1 MLLEKY
7 AVWPEFLWKKDKT
20 DGIMKGGRMEKCWKQ
35 REISRRAVR
44 GAVKHMRNIQE
55 IDRELERA
63 RQKMERSRKLD
74 VILQDLKEQSGRR
87 RRAEEEARA
96 VLEKEQGDVEELE
109 RMSLVSFLARIQGD
123 LESRKAE
130 ERREAAMAKARYD
143 AAKWDLEDLDRRL
156 RDFAQEKES
165 LKGLEKQYQALLD
178 EKEAVLRSQGGA
190 QSQRLGQL
198 AQEQE
203 RTAGELREIQEA
215 IQAGLAAQRA
225 LEEMSGDLSGAE
237 NWGVWDMVGGGIMAT
252 FAKHGCLDDAQDA
265 AYEARRAL
273 SRFRTELADVSSEQ
287 VPDVELGDFAVFA
300 DYFFDGLF
308 ADLFVQ
314 SRIREA
320 QEQVEAVTQRVE
332 RLIVRLRDERENL
345 EEKQGQL
352 DWERERLLTAQNR
365 AQLQSGAE
373 TGEAV
378 PV

>member
-1 MLLEKY
+1 
-7 AVWPEFLWKKDKT
+7 
-20 DGIMKGGRMEKCWKQ
+20 
-35 REISRRAVR
+35 
-44 GAVKHMRNIQE
+44 MRNIQE

-74 VILQDLKEQSGRR
+74 VILQDLKEQVGRR
-87 RRAEEEARA
+87 RRAAEEARA

-143 AAKWDLEDLDRRL
+143 AAKWDLEDLDRRF
-156 RDFAQEKES
+156 RDAVREKES
-165 LKGLEKQYQALLD
+165 LRGLEKQYQALLD
-178 EKEAVLRSQGGA
+178 EKEEALHSQGGA

-225 LEEMSGDLSGAE
+225 LEEMSSDLSGAE

>member
-1 MLLEKY
+1 
-7 AVWPEFLWKKDKT
+7 
-20 DGIMKGGRMEKCWKQ
+20 
-35 REISRRAVR
+35 
-44 GAVKHMRNIQE
+44 MRNIQE

-74 VILQDLKEQSGRR
+74 VILQDLKEQSVRR
-87 RRAEEEARA
+87 RQAEEEARA

-225 LEEMSGDLSGAE
+225 LEEMGRDLNGAE
-237 NWGVWDMVGGGIMAT
+237 NWGVWDMVGGGIMST

-287 VPDVELGDFAVFA
+287 VPDVELGDFAAFA

>member
-1 MLLEKY
+1 
-7 AVWPEFLWKKDKT
+7 
-20 DGIMKGGRMEKCWKQ
+20 
-35 REISRRAVR
+35 
-44 GAVKHMRNIQE
+44 MRNIQE

-74 VILQDLKEQSGRR
+74 VILQDLKEQSVRR

-373 TGEAV
+373 TGGAV

>member
-1 MLLEKY
+1 
-7 AVWPEFLWKKDKT
+7 
-20 DGIMKGGRMEKCWKQ
+20 
-35 REISRRAVR
+35 
-44 GAVKHMRNIQE
+44 MRNIQE

-74 VILQDLKEQSGRR
+74 VILQDLKEQSVRR

>member
-1 MLLEKY
+1 
-7 AVWPEFLWKKDKT
+7 
-20 DGIMKGGRMEKCWKQ
+20 
-35 REISRRAVR
+35 
-44 GAVKHMRNIQE
+44 MRNIQE

-74 VILQDLKEQSGRR
+74 VILQDLKEQSVRR

-109 RMSLVSFLARIQGD
+109 RMSLVSFLAKIQGD

>member
-1 MLLEKY
+1 
-7 AVWPEFLWKKDKT
+7 
-20 DGIMKGGRMEKCWKQ
+20 
-35 REISRRAVR
+35 
-44 GAVKHMRNIQE
+44 MRNIQE

-74 VILQDLKEQSGRR
+74 VILQDLKEQSVRR
-87 RRAEEEARA
+87 RQAEEEARA

-320 QEQVEAVTQRVE
+320 QEQVEAVAQRVE

>member
-1 MLLEKY
+1 
-7 AVWPEFLWKKDKT
+7 
-20 DGIMKGGRMEKCWKQ
+20 
-35 REISRRAVR
+35 
-44 GAVKHMRNIQE
+44 MRNIQE

-74 VILQDLKEQSGRR
+74 VILQDLKEQSVRR
-87 RRAEEEARA
+87 RQAEEEARA

-190 QSQRLGQL
+190 QPQRLGQL

>member
-1 MLLEKY
+1 M
-7 AVWPEFLWKKDKT
+7 
-20 DGIMKGGRMEKCWKQ
+20 
-35 REISRRAVR
+35 
-44 GAVKHMRNIQE
+44 
-55 IDRELERA
+55 
-63 RQKMERSRKLD
+63 
-74 VILQDLKEQSGRR
+74 
-87 RRAEEEARA
+87 
-96 VLEKEQGDVEELE
+96 EELE

>member
-1 MLLEKY
+1 
-7 AVWPEFLWKKDKT
+7 
-20 DGIMKGGRMEKCWKQ
+20 
-35 REISRRAVR
+35 
-44 GAVKHMRNIQE
+44 MRNIQE

-74 VILQDLKEQSGRR
+74 VILQDLKEQSVRR

-320 QEQVEAVTQRVE
+320 QAQVAAVAQRVE

-352 DWERERLLTAQNR
+352 DCERERLLTAQNR

>member
-1 MLLEKY
+1 
-7 AVWPEFLWKKDKT
+7 
-20 DGIMKGGRMEKCWKQ
+20 
-35 REISRRAVR
+35 
-44 GAVKHMRNIQE
+44 MRNIQE

-165 LKGLEKQYQALLD
+165 LKGLEKRYQALLD

>member
-1 MLLEKY
+1 
-7 AVWPEFLWKKDKT
+7 
-20 DGIMKGGRMEKCWKQ
+20 
-35 REISRRAVR
+35 
-44 GAVKHMRNIQE
+44 MRNIQE

-74 VILQDLKEQSGRR
+74 VILQDLKEQSVRR

-123 LESRKAE
+123 LESRKEE

-143 AAKWDLEDLDRRL
+143 AAKWDLEDLDRRF
-156 RDFAQEKES
+156 REAVREKER
-165 LKGLEKQYQALLD
+165 LQGLEEQYQALLD
-178 EKEAVLRSQGGA
+178 EKEEILRSQGGV

-203 RTAGELREIQEA
+203 RTAGELREVQEA

-225 LEEMSGDLSGAE
+225 LGEMISDLSGAE
-237 NWGVWDMVGGGIMAT
+237 NWGVWDMVGGGIMST

-273 SRFRTELADVSSEQ
+273 SRFRTELADVSSDQ
-287 VPDVELGDFAVFA
+287 VPDVELGDFAAFA

-308 ADLFVQ
+308 VDLFVQ

-320 QEQVEAVTQRVE
+320 RDQVEAVTQRVE
-332 RLIVRLRDERENL
+332 RLIALLRDERESL

>member
-1 MLLEKY
+1 M
-7 AVWPEFLWKKDKT
+7 
-20 DGIMKGGRMEKCWKQ
+20 
-35 REISRRAVR
+35 R
-44 GAVKHMRNIQE
+44 GAVKYMRSIQE

-74 VILQDLKEQSGRR
+74 VILQDLKEQVGRR
-87 RRAEEEARA
+87 RQAEEEARA

-332 RLIVRLRDERENL
+332 RLIVRLRDERESL

>member
-1 MLLEKY
+1 
-7 AVWPEFLWKKDKT
+7 
-20 DGIMKGGRMEKCWKQ
+20 
-35 REISRRAVR
+35 
-44 GAVKHMRNIQE
+44 MRNIQE

-74 VILQDLKEQSGRR
+74 VILQDLKEQSVRR

-190 QSQRLGQL
+190 QSRRLGQL

>member
-1 MLLEKY
+1 
-7 AVWPEFLWKKDKT
+7 
-20 DGIMKGGRMEKCWKQ
+20 
-35 REISRRAVR
+35 
-44 GAVKHMRNIQE
+44 MRNIQE

-74 VILQDLKEQSGRR
+74 VILQDLKEQSVRR

-237 NWGVWDMVGGGIMAT
+237 NWGIWDMVGGGIMAT

>member
-1 MLLEKY
+1 
-7 AVWPEFLWKKDKT
+7 
-20 DGIMKGGRMEKCWKQ
+20 
-35 REISRRAVR
+35 
-44 GAVKHMRNIQE
+44 MRNIQE
-55 IDRELERA
+55 IDWELERA

-74 VILQDLKEQSGRR
+74 VILQDLKEQSVRR

-332 RLIVRLRDERENL
+332 RLIVRLRDERESL

>member
-1 MLLEKY
+1 
-7 AVWPEFLWKKDKT
+7 
-20 DGIMKGGRMEKCWKQ
+20 
-35 REISRRAVR
+35 
-44 GAVKHMRNIQE
+44 MRNIQE

-123 LESRKAE
+123 LESRKEE

-143 AAKWDLEDLDRRL
+143 AAKWDLEDLDRRF
-156 RDFAQEKES
+156 REAVREKER
-165 LKGLEKQYQALLD
+165 LQGLEEQYQALLD
-178 EKEAVLRSQGGA
+178 EKEEILRSQGGV

-203 RTAGELREIQEA
+203 RTAGELREVQEA

-225 LEEMSGDLSGAE
+225 LGEMISDLSGAE
-237 NWGVWDMVGGGIMAT
+237 NWGVWDMVGGGIMST

-273 SRFRTELADVSSEQ
+273 SRFRTELADVSSDQ
-287 VPDVELGDFAVFA
+287 VPDVELGDFAAFA

-308 ADLFVQ
+308 VDLFVQ

-320 QEQVEAVTQRVE
+320 RDQVEAVTQRVE
-332 RLIVRLRDERENL
+332 RLIALLRDERESL

-352 DWERERLLTAQNR
+352 DWERERLLTAQSR
-365 AQLQSGAE
+365 AQFQSGAE
-373 TGEAV
+373 GEEAV

>member
-1 MLLEKY
+1 
-7 AVWPEFLWKKDKT
+7 
-20 DGIMKGGRMEKCWKQ
+20 
-35 REISRRAVR
+35 
-44 GAVKHMRNIQE
+44 MRNIQE

-74 VILQDLKEQSGRR
+74 VILQDLKEQSVRR

-225 LEEMSGDLSGAE
+225 LEEMGSDLNGAE
-237 NWGVWDMVGGGIMAT
+237 NWGVWDMVGGGIMST

-320 QEQVEAVTQRVE
+320 QDQVAAVAQRVE

>member
-1 MLLEKY
+1 
-7 AVWPEFLWKKDKT
+7 
-20 DGIMKGGRMEKCWKQ
+20 
-35 REISRRAVR
+35 
-44 GAVKHMRNIQE
+44 MRNIQE

-74 VILQDLKEQSGRR
+74 VILQDLKEQSVRR

-287 VPDVELGDFAVFA
+287 VPDVELGDFAVFT

>member
-1 MLLEKY
+1 M
-7 AVWPEFLWKKDKT
+7 
-20 DGIMKGGRMEKCWKQ
+20 
-35 REISRRAVR
+35 R
-44 GAVKHMRNIQE
+44 GAVKYMRSIQE

-74 VILQDLKEQSGRR
+74 VILQDLKEQVGRR
-87 RRAEEEARA
+87 RQAEEEARA

-225 LEEMSGDLSGAE
+225 LEEMGSDLNGAE
-237 NWGVWDMVGGGIMAT
+237 NWGVWDMVGGGIMST

-320 QEQVEAVTQRVE
+320 QDQVAAVAQRVE

>member
-1 MLLEKY
+1 
-7 AVWPEFLWKKDKT
+7 
-20 DGIMKGGRMEKCWKQ
+20 
-35 REISRRAVR
+35 
-44 GAVKHMRNIQE
+44 MRNIQE

-74 VILQDLKEQSGRR
+74 VILQDLKEQSVRR

-320 QEQVEAVTQRVE
+320 QDQVAAVAQRVE

>member
-1 MLLEKY
+1 
-7 AVWPEFLWKKDKT
+7 
-20 DGIMKGGRMEKCWKQ
+20 
-35 REISRRAVR
+35 
-44 GAVKHMRNIQE
+44 MRNIQE

-74 VILQDLKEQSGRR
+74 VILQDLKEQSVRR

-320 QEQVEAVTQRVE
+320 QGQVEAVTQRVE
-332 RLIVRLRDERENL
+332 RLIVRLRDERESL

>member
-1 MLLEKY
+1 
-7 AVWPEFLWKKDKT
+7 
-20 DGIMKGGRMEKCWKQ
+20 MKRSWGTECAPAW
-35 REISRRAVR
+35 RAWLDR
-44 GAVKHMRNIQE
+44 ATEQIFRHPDCGAVE
-55 IDRELERA
+55 REL
-63 RQKMERSRKLD
+63 LD
-74 VILQDLKEQSGRR
+74 HLEDKATDLMRIFPGLTR
-87 RRAEEEARA
+87 EEA
-96 VLEKEQGDVEELE
+96 E
-109 RMSLVSFLARIQGD
+109 
-123 LESRKAE
+123 
-130 ERREAAMAKARYD
+130 
-143 AAKWDLEDLDRRL
+143 
-156 RDFAQEKES
+156 
-165 LKGLEKQYQALLD
+165 
-178 EKEAVLRSQGGA
+178 
-190 QSQRLGQL
+190 
-198 AQEQE
+198 
-203 RTAGELREIQEA
+203 
-215 IQAGLAAQRA
+215 QRA

-332 RLIVRLRDERENL
+332 RLIVRLRDERESL

>member
-1 MLLEKY
+1 
-7 AVWPEFLWKKDKT
+7 
-20 DGIMKGGRMEKCWKQ
+20 
-35 REISRRAVR
+35 
-44 GAVKHMRNIQE
+44 MRNIQE

-74 VILQDLKEQSGRR
+74 VILQDLKEQSVRR

-287 VPDVELGDFAVFA
+287 VPDGRCVLGAGA
-300 DYFFDGLF
+300 RRGAGGL
-308 ADLFVQ
+308 
-314 SRIREA
+314 R
-320 QEQVEAVTQRVE
+320 
-332 RLIVRLRDERENL
+332 RLC
-345 EEKQGQL
+345 
-352 DWERERLLTAQNR
+352 RLL
-365 AQLQSGAE
+365 L
-373 TGEAV
+373 
-378 PV
+378 

>member
-1 MLLEKY
+1 
-7 AVWPEFLWKKDKT
+7 
-20 DGIMKGGRMEKCWKQ
+20 
-35 REISRRAVR
+35 
-44 GAVKHMRNIQE
+44 MRNIQE

-74 VILQDLKEQSGRR
+74 VILQDLKEQSIRR
-87 RRAEEEARA
+87 RQAEEEARA

-198 AQEQE
+198 VQEQE

-332 RLIVRLRDERENL
+332 RLIVRLRDERESL